1 MKSKLNKCPVCGEP
15 RQALSTK
22 CPSCDYEFSDS
33 SAVIISEL
41 NQKFDDLRTQGLSKK
56 EYERHQLDI
65 IKNFAI
71 PQVGAEIL
79 DLMIYTQPKALEPDS
94 QISAA
99 WRLRQKETIERAKIA
114 FENNPKT
121 MTLIRNYE
129 EQLKKHEKLTF
140 GKLWRK
146 TPFLGKVAVIVVFLF
161 LLLIIIPAK
170 DTSPEAY
177 AIRFNKAIAK
187 ENVNKALEYLDECP
201 GMGKMI
207 ADDYLTLIDLLI
219 KEERM
224 IEADNLYK
232 SISTYT
238 SASDD
243 NSHIIETKNQLIS
256 YYIGKGDVGHAQKY
270 ADDVASLSLII
281 RHYLDNSEYESAL
294 ALYRKNSTKLVKYD
308 SNQKKRVVLSEDE
321 VVADFIK
328 ANTYGL
334 K

>member
-1 MKSKLNKCPVCGEP
+1 MNNKANKCPLCGEP

-33 SAVIISEL
+33 PAVIISEL
-41 NQKFDDLRTQGLSKK
+41 NQKFDNLRALGLSNKD
-56 EYERHQLDI
+56 YLRHQLDI

-79 DLMIYTQPKALEPDS
+79 DLIIYIQPKALESDTK
-94 QISAA
+94 ISAA

-114 FENNPKT
+114 FENNAKI
-121 MTLIRNYE
+121 MALLRNYE
-129 EQLKKHEKLTF
+129 EQLKNHEKLTF
-140 GKLWRK
+140 RNLWRK
-146 TPFLGKVAVIVVFLF
+146 TPLLGKVAAIIAFLF

-170 DTSPEAY
+170 DTSAEAY
-177 AIRFNKAIAK
+177 AVRFNKAIAK
-187 ENVNKALEYLDECP
+187 ENVNKALEHLNECP
-201 GMGKMI
+201 EMGQMI

-232 SISTYT
+232 SISKYT
-238 SASDD
+238 SASNDK
-243 NSHIIETKNQLIS
+243 SHIKETTNKLIS
-256 YYIGKGDVGHAQKY
+256 YYMKNGDPGHAQKY
-270 ADDVASLSLII
+270 ANDVESLSFII
-281 RHYLDNSEYESAL
+281 RHYLDNNDHDSAL
-294 ALYRKNSTKLVKYD
+294 ALYKKHSTKLVKYD
-308 SNQKKRVVLSEDE
+308 SNQKKRVVLSEDD